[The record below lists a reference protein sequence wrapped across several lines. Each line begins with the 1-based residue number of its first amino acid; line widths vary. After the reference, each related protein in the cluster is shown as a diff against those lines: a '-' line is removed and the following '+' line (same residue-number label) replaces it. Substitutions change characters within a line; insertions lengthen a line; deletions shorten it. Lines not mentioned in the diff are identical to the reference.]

1 MKKSVELFER
11 NCSPIGVFDS
21 GVGGVSVLKALQ
33 SALPNESF
41 IYAADSANAPYGDK
55 SKAFIEA
62 RTSAMASFLAGA
74 NAKAIVVACNTATVV
89 AVKTLRAHYPIPV
102 IAMEPAIK
110 PAVRI
115 SRSGVVGVLATE
127 RTLESPALANLCHL
141 YGETVKILLQPCPGL
156 VEQVERGD
164 VETEATH
171 YLLRR
176 YISPLLAGD
185 ADTLVLGCTHYVF
198 LLAQIRK
205 IVGPEIT
212 IVESSEA
219 VARQLERRLAEIRK
233 LAEEGTGKS
242 ETKFFTT
249 GSVNQGRAVISELWG
264 ASVHVQAIEIT
275 GHHTKV

>member
-1 MKKSVELFER
+1 MKKSVEIFER
-11 NCSPIGVFDS
+11 NWSPIGVFDS

-41 IYAADSANAPYGDK
+41 IYAADSGNAPYGDK

-62 RTSAMASFLAGA
+62 RTSAMASFLARA

-110 PAVRI
+110 PATQI
-115 SRSGVVGVLATE
+115 SRSGVVGVLATA
-127 RTLESPALANLCHL
+127 RTLESPALANLCRL
-141 YGETVKILLQPCPGL
+141 YGTSVKILLQPCPGL

-164 VETEATH
+164 LETEATH
-171 YLLRR
+171 QLLRR
-176 YISPLLAGD
+176 YISPLLAGG

-198 LLAQIRK
+198 LLAHIRR
-205 IVGPEIT
+205 IVGPDIT
-212 IVESSEA
+212 IVESSAA

-233 LAEEGTGKS
+233 LSEGTRRS

-249 GSVNQGRAVISELWG
+249 GPVNQSRAVISELWG
-264 ASVHVQAIEIT
+264 ESVHVQSIDIANIHIKT
-275 GHHTKV
+275 